1 MYIKAYLKDR
11 SGNIHTVE
19 AENGCKI
26 INLQSL
32 WEQLQYG
39 IATND
44 LLGKFALKFRKF
56 ANQNYALVE
65 VHTDNALLAKKL
77 MDEGY
82 NVVFDP
88 YPEEEMVKSEP

>member
-1 MYIKAYLKDR
+1 MYVQMVLKDR
-11 SGNIHTVE
+11 QGNLHEVKVK
-19 AENGCKI
+19 NGCKI
-26 INLQSL
+26 VNPKSF

-39 IATND
+39 VATND
-44 LLGKFALKFRKF
+44 LLGKFTLKFRKF
-56 ANQNYALVE
+56 ANENYALVE